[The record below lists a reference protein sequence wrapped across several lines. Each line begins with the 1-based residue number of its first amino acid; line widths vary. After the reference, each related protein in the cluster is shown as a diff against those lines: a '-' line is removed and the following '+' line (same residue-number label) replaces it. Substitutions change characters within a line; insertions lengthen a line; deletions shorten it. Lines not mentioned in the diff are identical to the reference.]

1 MADDRQLLF
10 QSGGYRK
17 LKWSGLFMDA
27 PESDL
32 SDLSDLSDKHS
43 PL

>member
-1 MADDRQLLF
+1 MPDDRQLLF

-17 LKWSGLFMDA
+17 LKSFGLFM
-27 PESDL
+27 ESDL
-32 SDLSDLSDKHS
+32 SDLSDLSDRHS